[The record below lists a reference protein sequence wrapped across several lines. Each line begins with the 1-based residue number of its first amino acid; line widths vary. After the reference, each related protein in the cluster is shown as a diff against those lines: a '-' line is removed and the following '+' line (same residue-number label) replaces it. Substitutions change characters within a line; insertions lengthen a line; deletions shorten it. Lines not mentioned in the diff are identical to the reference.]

1 MSTIDKQRIAA
12 VAALEALGFAYTPE
26 HGWMPPK
33 PPIPRLLGFL
43 PARDPFQD
51 KALVAEADALHSLL
65 VLRADHLIGSAEASE
80 GAAELQLICDT
91 VESYEAVRWPDG
103 KIPGGKG

>member
-1 MSTIDKQRIAA
+1 
-12 VAALEALGFAYTPE
+12 VAALEAMGFAYTPE
-26 HGWMPPK
+26 HGWLPPK
-33 PPIPRLLGFL
+33 PHIPRLIGFL

-51 KALVAEADALHSLL
+51 TALAAEADALHLQL
-65 VLRADHLIGSAEASE
+65 VLRADHLIGSPQGSE
-80 GAAELQLICDT
+80 GTAELQLICDT